1 MEDYLRNLAEFE
13 ARFST
18 GSLPGISG
26 AAAVA
31 GWFSLPALRRTE
43 DLASARGAAAMCGL
57 RVSEF
62 SDGRDHPPG
71 PGNRSRLGFVRCG
84 QSPARR
90 TAPALS
96 GCNESW
102 AWAVTTRRGLGC
114 IILIE

>member
-1 MEDYLRNLAEFE
+1 MEDYPRNLAEFE

-18 GSLPGISG
+18 EAACRESG

-62 SDGRDHPPG
+62 SDGRDHLPG
-71 PGNRSRLGFVRCG
+71 HPETAHDLVSCDVGSHQPEERRQCH
-84 QSPARR
+84 R
-90 TAPALS
+90 TA
-96 GCNESW
+96 
-102 AWAVTTRRGLGC
+102 TRAGLGQ
-114 IILIE
+114 LRHGVDLAA